1 MSVRLG
7 DVAEFIRGVTYKPAD
22 ILAENAVNSIACL
35 RTKNIQETLEDDDLV
50 FIPQES
56 IKDSKLLC
64 EGDILVSSANSW
76 NLVGKC
82 CWIPNL
88 GYQATFGGFTSVLRG
103 DKSRIEKRYL
113 YHWFSSP
120 RIQQLARSFGNQTT
134 NISNLNQNRCLEL
147 EIPLPP
153 LDEQK
158 RIAAILD
165 KADQLRQKRRQAIA
179 LLDSLTQSVF
189 LEMFGDPVSNPKGW
203 KEGELLSDVAEIR
216 SGITKG
222 RATRGEDL
230 RTVPYL
236 AVANVQ
242 DKSLNLDTV
251 KEIDAT
257 EDEIKRYK
265 LEKDDLLVTEGGD
278 PDKLGRGTLWNNEL
292 PEAIHQNHI
301 FKIRFK
307 DKRILPLFA
316 NWLIGSKRGK
326 SYFLRS
332 AKQTTGIASINK
344 TQLSDFPMLIPPI
357 SIQLEFA
364 EKAANVNSMLDK
376 LNSLRIEQ
384 DNLFASLQHRA
395 FSGQL

>member
-1 MSVRLG
+1 
-7 DVAEFIRGVTYKPAD
+7 
-22 ILAENAVNSIACL
+22 
-35 RTKNIQETLEDDDLV
+35 
-50 FIPQES
+50 
-56 IKDSKLLC
+56 
-64 EGDILVSSANSW
+64 
-76 NLVGKC
+76 
-82 CWIPNL
+82 
-88 GYQATFGGFTSVLRG
+88 
-103 DKSRIEKRYL
+103 
-113 YHWFSSP
+113 
-120 RIQQLARSFGNQTT
+120 
-134 NISNLNQNRCLEL
+134 
-147 EIPLPP
+147 
-153 LDEQK
+153 
-158 RIAAILD
+158 
-165 KADQLRQKRRQAIA
+165 
-179 LLDSLTQSVF
+179 
-189 LEMFGDPVSNPKGW
+189 MFGDPVSNPKGW